1 MNRTRWIILVVIVLG
16 VLGGGWWWQARGHK
30 DATKYRTAAVERGD
44 ITSTV
49 SATGSVQPVLQVQVG
64 SQVSGTL
71 SKLYVDYNS
80 QVKAGQVLAQLET
93 SAFTARL
100 AQAEASVARAQA
112 ALRNGQL
119 GLKRSIEL
127 QKGDFIAQADVD
139 AAQATVDQ
147 QKADLKQAQASL
159 ESAQVDLSHTT
170 ITSPIDGV
178 VISRSI
184 DVGQTV
190 AASLQAP
197 QLFIIGNDLRQMQ
210 VQTNIDE
217 ADIGSIRPGLQAKFT
232 VDAYPDAQFSGSVV
246 QVRLVPQV
254 SSNVVTYQTLI
265 SARNDDLRLRPGMT
279 ANVTIMIDTHINALK
294 VVNAAL
300 RFKPAGWAGGGR
312 RGQGGQNGG
321 NGGSGNPGGGMRRS
335 IAALW
340 DRVVPAAL
348 AQEQGTSGG
357 SGGGNW
363 PGANDPYVKQVRDK
377 VAKGEL
383 TRDQARELIHKHFAE
398 QGGPGAPPAGSPGAA
413 PAGRPAGAKHGAPA
427 AAGGTGGK
435 GTHGGAGAFG
445 GRENGRFANVL
456 GSARDATPFKPGGVF
471 LLKDGKPVRVRVMV
485 GISDGTFTEVR
496 SDSLK
501 EGDMVITGLDNATA
515 SASSLTPPPG
525 MGGPSFRGPGGGG
538 GRR

>member
-1 MNRTRWIILVVIVLG
+1 VDVNRTRWIILVVIALG
-16 VLGGGWWWQARGHK
+16 VVGGGWWWKTRTHK
-30 DATKYRTAAVERGD
+30 DTTRYRTAAVERGD

-93 SAFTARL
+93 SAFRARL

-119 GLKRSIEL
+119 GLKRAIEL
-127 QKGDFIAQADVD
+127 QKGDYVAQADVD

-217 ADIGSIRPGLQAKFT
+217 ADIGSIRPGLQAQFT
-232 VDAYPDAQFSGSVV
+232 VDAYPDAQFTGTVV

-279 ANVTIMIDTHINALK
+279 ANVTIMIETHTNVLK
-294 VVNAAL
+294 VVNGAL
-300 RFKPAGWAGGGR
+300 RFKPAGFAAGAR
-312 RGQGGQNGG
+312 RGQGGMNGG
-321 NGGSGNPGGGMRRS
+321 NGGGGNPGGGMRHG

-340 DRVVPAAL
+340 DRVVPAAQ
-348 AQEQGTSGG
+348 AQEQGGPGGG
-357 SGGGNW
+357 SRQ
-363 PGANDPYVKQVRDK
+363 GANDPYVQQVRDK

-383 TRDQARELIHKHFAE
+383 TRDQARELIHRHFAE
-398 QGGPGAPPAGSPGAA
+398 QGGAGAAPSGGSGAPPAG
-413 PAGRPAGAKHGAPA
+413 AGRDA
-427 AAGGTGGK
+427 AAAKPGPGGK
-435 GTHGGAGAFG
+435 GTHGGASAFG
-445 GRENGRFANVL
+445 GRERGRFENVVTG
-456 GSARDATPFKPGGVF
+456 GSRDATPFKPGGVF
-471 LLKDGKPVRVRVMV
+471 ILKDGKPVRVRVMT

-496 SDSLK
+496 TDSLK
-501 EGDMVITGLDNATA
+501 EGDMVVTGLESPAA
-515 SASSLTPPPG
+515 SANGLTPPPG
-525 MGGPSFRGPGGGG
+525 MGGPGFRGPGGGG

>member
-1 MNRTRWIILVVIVLG
+1 MNRTRWIALAAIVAVLG
-16 VLGGGWWWQARGHK
+16 LGGWWLKAHGHK
-30 DATKYRTAAVERGD
+30 DTTKYRTAAVERGD

-49 SATGSVQPVLQVQVG
+49 SATGNVQPVLQVQVG

-93 SAFTARL
+93 SAFGARL

-119 GLKRSIEL
+119 GLKRAIEL
-127 QKGDFIAQADVD
+127 QKGDFVAQADVD

-159 ESAQVDLSHTT
+159 ESAQVDLNHTT

-232 VDAYPDAQFSGSVV
+232 VDAYPDAQFTGTVV

-254 SSNVVTYQTLI
+254 TSNVVTYQTLI

-279 ANVTIMIDTHINALK
+279 ANVTIMIETRTNVLK

-300 RFKPAGWAGGGR
+300 RFKPAGWAGGGK
-312 RGQGGQNGG
+312 RGQGGQSGG
-321 NGGSGNPGGGMRRS
+321 NGGSGNPGGGMRRG

-348 AQEQGTSGG
+348 AQEQGAPGG

-363 PGANDPYVKQVRDK
+363 PGANDPYVKQVHDK

-383 TRDQARELIHKHFAE
+383 TRDQAHELIRKHFAE
-398 QGGPGAPPAGSPGAA
+398 QGGPGAPPPGGTAV
-413 PAGRPAGAKHGAPA
+413 AKPGAPA
-427 AAGGTGGK
+427 VAHGTGGK
-435 GTHGGAGAFG
+435 GTHGGASAFG
-445 GRENGRFANVL
+445 GRERGKFENVL
-456 GSARDATPFKPGGVF
+456 STGALGAAPLKPGGVF
-471 LLKDGKPVRVRVMV
+471 ILKDGKPVRVRLMT

-501 EGDMVITGLDNATA
+501 EGDMVITGLDNAS
-515 SASSLTPPPG
+515 SAANTLTPPPG